1 MESQE
6 NQEARLMS
14 IPIAMLMAVVAM
26 LGATVAYRA
35 ALAEHETLRS
45 ERRLQQ
51 GKVLELVHRQEILNK
66 LANRTRYEYSQ
77 YVYLTE
83 AQNDLNEA
91 RRVSATDRGRAA
103 LLTLQAQEDYAVV
116 RALRAYLDFFWVDLP
131 RSLEESLQQSAANQ
145 LSGYGFDARWT
156 APANKDDPPPSIWEN
171 AERYVE
177 HERRKVVRLAGAVL
191 LFVIALAFLTFA
203 QLSLKSVGRENV
215 FVCAGVLIA
224 LIGLSVA
231 LWADRNSWTTLL
243 LALFAFGLLV
253 LVGRKLWQKTRLV
266 DLVGEWEP
274 VHPSEVEPTLF
285 PGVRVHTAPVAHGFG
300 RFTIFMIA
308 VTAVLSALSGLLY
321 SRATAHSA
329 AAFSQVLEDQGT
341 LFKANSSNGTT
352 FFNTVGDMSTAQEY
366 LVHYEAARQ
375 RVDLAREN
383 PSVLDVKSALDQLE
397 HWNRLL
403 NGLSDYNKGLKRR
416 FTSEWGPEQD
426 RNFPRKMVN
435 LGRKNS
441 ERAFAMSDANNELS
455 LLWQRRATT
464 YLAMLTLFAIALYL
478 FGQALSMG
486 RTRDAFILVVFSC
499 CLVLYSFSYG
509 VYMSWEF
516 RTAKKHDARPECRSG
531 EKPDEDPVQDAA
543 RHYAEGRTLY
553 EGSSDDPEQLAK
565 AAREFGCAVDVRP
578 TFAMGNF
585 YYALL
590 TQLSK
595 TPQLNESGFVS
606 ITSKQSL
613 PIITEHEQQA
623 LKMIEQQGL
632 KPPVSPQVD
641 YGFDSILEGLVQGDR
656 KKVER
661 GITETRKAI
670 ALDDADPVPK
680 FNLGLGLLADGKKQE
695 ALTVY
700 EQAMKQGLERQGAVV
715 AGAIT
720 DLDILH
726 RYCGGIHE
734 KAIDCQEIER
744 QVIPRL
750 KSEMIAAAWPPKEH
764 SRVSLHPKT
773 VDLQLTATTS
783 SLSWRAPEPYLDKDR
798 DVLSVLWYAYNPE
811 WDTWRVLP
819 AVSGAADWKLDYQ
832 GMASDFRSVLFT
844 TWGRTCVTDGNYRA
858 ELYVDGELAGT
869 QDITTQHGKLL
880 PVVFPTLN
888 LAMCYPQS
896 WSSWESRDPQPSSF
910 VKGYTDDAGRRGVF
924 LFTYLNPRQ
933 QPDDVSKD
941 NYLKQAVS
949 FLVSHDLT
957 PRPTNAGRVA
967 SCAGQL
973 GYLGETLTAFTDGSG
988 SAVARAWMEQD
999 GLTHVAVVFN
1009 NADSRWDCDTLMS
1022 VTNIY

>member
-6 NQEARLMS
+6 SNAARLMS
-14 IPIAMLMAVVAM
+14 IPIAMMMAVVAM

-66 LANRTRYEYSQ
+66 MANRTRYEYSQ
-77 YVYLTE
+77 YVYSTE
-83 AQNDLNEA
+83 ARNDLKEA
-91 RRVSATDRGRAA
+91 RQVFATDRGRAA
-103 LLTLQAQEDYAVV
+103 MLTLQAQEDNAVV
-116 RALRAYLDFFWVDLP
+116 RALRAYLNFFWVDLP
-131 RSLEESLQQSAANQ
+131 RSMEESLQQSAANQ
-145 LSGYGFDARWT
+145 LSGYGFDARWVE
-156 APANKDDPPPSIWEN
+156 PKNKGESPPSIWEN

-177 HERRKVVRLAGAVL
+177 AERRKVVWLAGAVL
-191 LFVIALAFLTFA
+191 LFVLALAFLTFA

-215 FVCAGVLIA
+215 LVCAGIFIA
-224 LIGLSVA
+224 LMGLFVA
-231 LWADRNSWTTLL
+231 VWADRNSWRTLL
-243 LALFAFGLLV
+243 LALFAFGVLV
-253 LVGRKLWQKTRLV
+253 LVGRKLWRWTRLV
-266 DLVGEWEP
+266 DMVGEWEP

-285 PGVRVHTAPVAHGFG
+285 AGVRVHTAPVAHGFG

-329 AAFSQVLEDQGT
+329 AAFSQVLENQGT
-341 LFKANSSNGTT
+341 LFKTNSGNGTT

-383 PSVLDVKSALDQLE
+383 PSVLDLKASFDQLA
-397 HWNRLL
+397 HWNLL
-403 NGLSDYNKGLKRR
+403 LSGLSDYNKGLKSR
-416 FTSEWGPEQD
+416 FTSEWGPGQD
-426 RNFPRKMVN
+426 RNFPRKLVN
-435 LGRKNS
+435 QGRKDS

-486 RTRDAFILVVFSC
+486 RNRDAFILVVFSC
-499 CLVLYSFSYG
+499 CLVLYSFGYG

-516 RTAKKHDARPECRSG
+516 RSAKKHAARPECQSG
-531 EKPDEDPVQDAA
+531 EKPEDDPVQDAA

-553 EGSSDDPEQLAK
+553 ESSSDDPEELAK
-565 AAREFGCAVDVRP
+565 AAREFGCAVDIRP

-590 TQLSK
+590 TQLAK

-606 ITSKQSL
+606 ITSKESL

-641 YGFDSILEGLVQGDR
+641 YGFDSILEGLLQGNR
-656 KKVER
+656 KTVER
-661 GITETRKAI
+661 GITETQKGI
-670 ALDDADPVPK
+670 ALDEMDLVPK
-680 FNLGLGLLADGKKQE
+680 FNLGLGLLADGKKE
-695 ALTVY
+695 EGIEVY
-700 EQAMKQGLERQGAVV
+700 EQAMKQGLKGQGAVL

-726 RYCGGIHE
+726 RYCGGIHQ
-734 KAIDCQEIER
+734 KANDCQDIDR

-750 KSEMIAAAWPPKEH
+750 KSEMVAIAWPPKEPF
-764 SRVSLHPKT
+764 RVPFHPKT
-773 VDLQLTATTS
+773 VDVQLTATTS
-783 SLSWRAPEPYLDKDR
+783 SLSWRAPEPTVDKNR

-811 WDTWRVLP
+811 WETWRVLP
-819 AVSGAADWKLDYQ
+819 LVSGAADWKLDYQ
-832 GMASDFRSVLFT
+832 GMASDFRSVLFA
-844 TWGRTCVTDGNYRA
+844 TWGRTCVADGTYRA

-869 QDITTQHGKLL
+869 QNITTQHGKLL

-896 WSSWESRDPQPSSF
+896 WNSWESRDPQASSF
-910 VKGYTDDAGRRGVF
+910 VKGYVDDSGTRGVF
-924 LFTYLNPRQ
+924 LFSYFNPRQ

-941 NYLKQAVS
+941 HYLAEAVA
-949 FLVSHDLT
+949 FLVSHNLT
-957 PRPTNAGRVA
+957 SRPAGAGRITD
-967 SCAGQL
+967 CGGQL
-973 GYLGETLTAFTDGSG
+973 GYIGETLTAFNSGRG

-999 GLTHVAVVFN
+999 GLTHVVVAFD
-1009 NADSRWDCDTLMS
+1009 NAESRWDCDTLMS
-1022 VTNIY
+1022 VTTIY